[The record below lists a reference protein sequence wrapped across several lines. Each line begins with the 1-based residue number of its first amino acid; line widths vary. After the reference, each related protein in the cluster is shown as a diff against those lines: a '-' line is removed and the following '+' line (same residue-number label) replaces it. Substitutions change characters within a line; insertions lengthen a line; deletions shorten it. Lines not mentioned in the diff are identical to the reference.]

1 MHGES
6 CFSDWETQNSNTPY
20 RAGFKKVTLLG
31 MSYYVL
37 PEVFREELCA
47 GFDYRVVTRLLL
59 AEGWLE
65 PGEHQAPY
73 RRELFAK
80 CWTITLLCLF
90 TKIMG

>member
-1 MHGES
+1 
-6 CFSDWETQNSNTPY
+6 
-20 RAGFKKVTLLG
+20 

-73 RRELFAK
+73 RREYLPSVGRSRCYVFLPRL
-80 CWTITLLCLF
+80 WDN
-90 TKIMG
+90 